1 MLIVDYQICP
11 GIAMSKAPT
20 TKTFFLCDE
29 FSSTRIFIM
38 FSRWNYIPVRLGYI
52 VVLWFGSHYINDD
65 LEIGKDVRL
74 KILCVLLALTS
85 I

>member
-1 MLIVDYQICP
+1 MP
-11 GIAMSKAPT
+11 GHCYVKGSDDQD
-20 TKTFFLCDE
+20 FFLCDE

-52 VVLWFGSHYINDD
+52 VVLLFGSHYINDD